1 MIGSWII
8 RSKADGEAIMET
20 FNKKLVDRLKT
31 EKYEAVPAK
40 QHLVELNKKYKLAYH
55 VARRSNA

>member
-1 MIGSWII
+1 
-8 RSKADGEAIMET
+8 MET